1 MAVSADKEK
10 LVAKSAF
17 FIPTNVLLKAWN
29 KLLDIAQIEGKISEI
44 ISSIKCIFEN
54 KSYQDQLNTAYEN
67 LKIEV
72 TDHLVDLPRKIPS
85 SWSDFIEIIYQL
97 DEKHLIY
104 PSQSKF
110 SWLEIFIG
118 YLVIQLTSTDALAK
132 LLKEWLKKY
141 QTKWEVL
148 INTLENN
155 LNHRSQ
161 NIAQKSTD
169 KNPCLFVTLTEENKS
184 LMLRAWIVKDINN
197 YHPTEKEPQKRGE
210 SKKMN

>member
-1 MAVSADKEK
+1 
-10 LVAKSAF
+10 
-17 FIPTNVLLKAWN
+17 
-29 KLLDIAQIEGKISEI
+29 
-44 ISSIKCIFEN
+44 
-54 KSYQDQLNTAYEN
+54 YEN
-67 LKIEV
+67 LRIEV
-72 TDHLVDLPRKIPS
+72 RDHLVDLPRAIPS

-97 DEKHLIY
+97 DERY
-104 PSQSKF
+104 FTYASQSEF

-118 YLVIQLTSTDALAK
+118 YLIIQLTSTDALVK

-155 LNHRSQ
+155 LKHRSL

-184 LMLRAWIVKDINN
+184 LMLRAWIVKDID
-197 YHPTEKEPQKRGE
+197 
-210 SKKMN
+210 